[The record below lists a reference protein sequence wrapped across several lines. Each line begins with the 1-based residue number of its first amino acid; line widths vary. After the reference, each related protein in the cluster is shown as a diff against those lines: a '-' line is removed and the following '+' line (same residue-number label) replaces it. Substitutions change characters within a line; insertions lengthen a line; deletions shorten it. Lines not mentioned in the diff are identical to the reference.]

1 MKEAC
6 TLGANGWAV
15 SDRSAHKN
23 FGMTRGRQGSP
34 QAAERAIIIL
44 KSDRER
50 ATESVTACHC
60 RCTPDIM
67 VLSQAR
73 YQQAASYRRKSR
85 YTELSDI
92 RQSRVLCFR
101 GARDSSAL
109 CEKFRNAA
117 PHLTSQYRV
126 QKSPWTKDGH
136 VGKHPRGQLELNLKG
151 ANRMRTIVTR
161 RLPHRA

>member
-15 SDRSAHKN
+15 SDRSAHEN

-67 VLSQAR
+67 VLSQAVR
-73 YQQAASYRRKSR
+73 YQQTASYRRKSR

-109 CEKFRNAA
+109 CEKFDEIEMQHHTLQSISRTKK
-117 PHLTSQYRV
+117 PMDKRWTRGETS
-126 QKSPWTKDGH
+126 T
-136 VGKHPRGQLELNLKG
+136 G
-151 ANRMRTIVTR
+151 AIGTESSRS
-161 RLPHRA
+161 